1 MADTEDQERV
11 ERLAGRFD
19 ADETDADSTETGE
32 TKVLSMKIPKSLH
45 KQVQE
50 KFEEVFVAY
59 VKETEKRDLRKQDF
73 YEALISAGI
82 ENLDLDDV
90 TNE

>member
-1 MADTEDQERV
+1 MADTEDQERA
-11 ERLAGRFD
+11 ERLAGRFEKE
-19 ADETDADSTETGE
+19 ETGAKSTEAKE
-32 TKVLSMKIPKSLH
+32 TKVLSMKVPKSLH

-50 KFEEVFVAY
+50 KFEEIFVAY
-59 VKETEKRDLRKQDF
+59 VKETEKRDLKKQDF

-82 ENLDLDDV
+82 DNLDLEDV